1 MLLSRLFDT
10 SDLKSQLWGILL
22 RKKRDEMSK
31 LRKVKWWDEKLSCGR
46 TFVLFLLS
54 FTGRNLIP
62 YKFQKYQTFSFLL
75 NKLDFYILT
84 CSLIRCFCL
93 KEEKK
98 SDRLLLLLPPLL
110 TLHSSSTRHPP
121 TESSLH
127 SAHHPSIHPSFTTVC
142 LFCLSLP
149 LLLPLSRNAVTTP
162 LPPQHPPPPST
173 TPLTRSYTTHN
184 PPPAPPQRALSL
196 TLDTHHQDNFLGLLP
211 WRLSGVQSVM
221 MPLPSARSR
230 LSLQETVQSS
240 K

>member
-1 MLLSRLFDT
+1 MKCQNWEKQNDEI
-10 SDLKSQLWGILL
+10 KS
-22 RKKRDEMSK
+22 
-31 LRKVKWWDEKLSCGR
+31 LSCGR

-62 YKFQKYQTFSFLL
+62 YKFQKYQTFSFLV

>member
-1 MLLSRLFDT
+1 MKCQNWEKQNDEI
-10 SDLKSQLWGILL
+10 KS
-22 RKKRDEMSK
+22 
-31 LRKVKWWDEKLSCGR
+31 LSCGR

-62 YKFQKYQTFSFLL
+62 YKFQKYQTFSFLV

-98 SDRLLLLLPPLL
+98 YDRLLLLLPPLL

>member
-1 MLLSRLFDT
+1 M
-10 SDLKSQLWGILL
+10 
-22 RKKRDEMSK
+22 
-31 LRKVKWWDEKLSCGR
+31 
-46 TFVLFLLS
+46 
-54 FTGRNLIP
+54 
-62 YKFQKYQTFSFLL
+62 